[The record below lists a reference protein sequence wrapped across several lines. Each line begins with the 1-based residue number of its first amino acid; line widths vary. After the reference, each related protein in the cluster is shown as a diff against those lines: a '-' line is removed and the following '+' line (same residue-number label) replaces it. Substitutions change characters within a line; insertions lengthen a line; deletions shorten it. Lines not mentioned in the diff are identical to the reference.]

1 MKYDLDIEFT
11 GGPYDGYHYLVDV
24 DEEPVL
30 DRVDIPVNRNVIR
43 LANGEQPGRR
53 DDIRSVA
60 AYQLRLKSGVL
71 QYQFSSFRPIRAGEA
86 GELKRWYSSV
96 MDASRRAK
104 N

>member
-11 GGPYDGYHYLVDV
+11 GGPYDGYHYLVDI

-43 LANGEQPGRR
+43 LATGESPGNRA
-53 DDIRSVA
+53 DIRSVA
-60 AYQLRLKSGVL
+60 RYQLRLKDRAL
-71 QYQFSSFRPIRAGEA
+71 QYQFSRFRPVKPGETA
-86 GELKRWYSSV
+86 ELTRWYASV
-96 MDASRRAK
+96 LEATRNAK